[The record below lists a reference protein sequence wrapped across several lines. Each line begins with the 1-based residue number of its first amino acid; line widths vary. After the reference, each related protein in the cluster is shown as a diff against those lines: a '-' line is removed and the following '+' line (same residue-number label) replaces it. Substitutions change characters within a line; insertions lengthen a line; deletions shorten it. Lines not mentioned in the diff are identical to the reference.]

1 MNSERLLDTF
11 LDLTRMY
18 CLSGHEK
25 QAADYCAA
33 ALRECGCTVQI
44 DDAGEKVG
52 SDTGNLYAELP
63 GTAEG
68 SLVLTAHLD
77 TVGPCENVAPVIRDG
92 VIYSDGTTVLGGDDK
107 VGVASILEAVRTLVE
122 GDEPYPTVKVIF
134 SIQEE
139 TGCLGAGALNAGHF
153 EEGEPCFVFDGD
165 GEPGLATL
173 AAPYHYTFTAEFK
186 GRASHA
192 GVAPEKGIS
201 AIEMAAQAIALMRE
215 RGVLGAVG
223 EFCASN
229 IGTVSGGQADNV
241 VAPTC
246 TVTGECRAVE
256 EADVTRVHDGMD
268 QAMREA
274 AAKRGGEVD
283 IDWNLE
289 YSGFCLAE
297 DAPAVR
303 LFNDAV
309 SSIGL
314 VPSTM
319 KSAGGTDANMYIK
332 LGVEPLVVSTGM
344 TNFHALDEC
353 LKVEDLENTARI
365 AVALAQKAVR

>member
-1 MNSERLLDTF
+1 MNSDRLLNTF
-11 LDLTRMY
+11 LDLVRMY

-25 QAADYCAA
+25 QAADYCAEALA
-33 ALRECGCTVQI
+33 ACGCTVQI
-44 DDAGEKVG
+44 DNAGPKVG

-63 GTAEG
+63 GTAGG

-77 TVGPCENVAPVIRDG
+77 TVGPCEGVNPVIRGG
-92 VIYSDGTTVLGGDDK
+92 VIYSDGSTVLGGDDK
-107 VGVASILEAVRTLVE
+107 VGVASILEAVRTLAE
-122 GDEPYPTVKVIF
+122 GSEPYPTVKVIF

-153 EEGEPCFVFDGD
+153 EEGEPCYVFDGD

-173 AAPYHYTFTAEFK
+173 AAPYHYTFTARFQ

-201 AIEMAAQAIALMRE
+201 AIEMASRAVTLMRE

-223 EFCASN
+223 DYCASN
-229 IGTVSGGQADNV
+229 IGTISGGQADNV
-241 VAPTC
+241 VAPEC
-246 TVTGECRAVE
+246 ALTGECRAVE
-256 EADVTRVHDGMD
+256 EDAVKRVHDGMD
-268 QAMREA
+268 QSMRDA
-274 AAKRGGEVD
+274 AEERGGSVD

-289 YSGFCLAE
+289 YAGFCLSE
-297 DAPAVR
+297 DAPAVK
-303 LFNDAV
+303 LFNAAV
-309 SSIGL
+309 ASVGL
-314 VPSTM
+314 EPATM
-319 KSAGGTDANMYIK
+319 KSAGGTDANRYIK

-353 LKVEDLENTARI
+353 LRIEDLENTARI
-365 AVALAQKAVR
+365 AIALAREAVR